1 MRAGTC
7 ERPCKK
13 MTILEAWAHVRLRV
27 LDGCI
32 RARWRGS
39 KRRTYLRR
47 YEWVRFKTKVDK
59 VYDKVL
65 YLETGRSDIAF
76 LILGD
81 PHDADENF
89 RNYRIGK
96 TYRFRV
102 QITGIDLGVPNPKKP
117 YSWYI
122 IAAFD

>member
-1 MRAGTC
+1 M
-7 ERPCKK
+7 
-13 MTILEAWAHVRLRV
+13 
-27 LDGCI
+27 
-32 RARWRGS
+32 
-39 KRRTYLRR
+39 
-47 YEWVRFKTKVDK
+47 
-59 VYDKVL
+59 L

-122 IAAFD
+122 IAAFDE